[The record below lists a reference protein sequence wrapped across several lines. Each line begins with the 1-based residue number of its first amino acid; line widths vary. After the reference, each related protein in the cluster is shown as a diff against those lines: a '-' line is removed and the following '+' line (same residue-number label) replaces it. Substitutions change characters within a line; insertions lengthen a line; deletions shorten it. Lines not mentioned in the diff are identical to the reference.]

1 MAAVAVGVHVA
12 GEHQVN
18 AERIEGLHEV
28 VADIADA
35 ACMARA
41 RLVFIVGDDILVH
54 QDDVPGLFGRCG
66 IVLEPEQLFLQE
78 TRLQAVELS
87 DLRVEHDEV
96 GGAVVERIV
105 VAGEIPTAV
114 IGDRKGCE
122 IAARQVKL
130 PVEAVALVIA
140 HDGDERHVLRAAA
153 REHGEKAVPVPRG
166 LAVVGEVADISEK

>member
-12 GEHQVN
+12 GEYQVD

-41 RLVFIVGDDILVH
+41 RLVLVVGDDVLVH
-54 QDDVPGLFGRCG
+54 QDDVPGFLGRFG

-78 TRLQAVELS
+78 AGLQVVELS

-96 GGAVVERIV
+96 GGAVVE
-105 VAGEIPTAV
+105 
-114 IGDRKGCE
+114 
-122 IAARQVKL
+122 
-130 PVEAVALVIA
+130 
-140 HDGDERHVLRAAA
+140 
-153 REHGEKAVPVPRG
+153 
-166 LAVVGEVADISEK
+166 